1 MKILELCLSPDLG
14 GLELYMY
21 RCCEA
26 LLRQGDEV
34 FAVINPTGRLVQYS
48 EKLAMERHFISKSWR
63 VLPLLNGKRLARLID
78 ERGIDALHVHWGK
91 DLPLAALA
99 KAFSKR
105 KPRLVYTRQMQLT
118 RAKHDV
124 YHRFLYGQMD
134 VMVTITRLLEEAA
147 RQCLP
152 TADRHKV
159 QTLYYGVK
167 QPATPL
173 ADSERAALRHKW
185 GVAEGALLVGL
196 FGRIEAFKG
205 QHLMLQALASRINR
219 ELNIHL
225 LIVGHAMDQAYLAQ
239 LQHSVDELG
248 LGGRVTFR
256 DFVDNP
262 QQWMQACDVVALTT
276 LEETFGLVLAEA
288 MRAGVAVLGSNSGG
302 VPEIIRHAQT
312 GLLFTAGDGEALA
325 EQLHRYVLEPE
336 LRQSLALA
344 GQAYADEMFNE
355 LEHFTR
361 LHEILAGEH
370 A

>member
-21 RCCEA
+21 RCCDA
-26 LLRQGDEV
+26 LVGQGDEV
-34 FAVINPTGRLVQYS
+34 VAVIKPHGRLVQYT
-48 EKLAMERHFISKSWR
+48 EKLAMERQFIAKSWR
-63 VLPLLNGKRLARLID
+63 VLPLLNAKRLARLID
-78 ERGIDALHVHWGK
+78 ERDIDAIHVHWGK

-118 RAKHDV
+118 RAKHDI
-124 YHRFLYGQMD
+124 YHRFLYRQMD
-134 VMVTITRLLEEAA
+134 MMLTITHLLEHAA
-147 RQCLP
+147 QERLP
-152 TADRHKV
+152 AVDSHKV

-167 QPATPL
+167 KPESDLDPAT
-173 ADSERAALRHKW
+173 RAALRSEW
-185 GVAEGALLVGL
+185 GVTEGALLVGL

-205 QHLMLQALASRINR
+205 QHLMLQALANSLNR

-239 LQHSVDELG
+239 LQRSVSELG
-248 LGGRVTFR
+248 LEGRVTFR
-256 DFVDNP
+256 DFVNNP
-262 QQWMQACDVVALTT
+262 QQWMQACDVIALTT

-302 VPEIIRHAQT
+302 VPEIIRHEQT

-325 EQLHRYVLEPE
+325 EQLHRYALAPE
-336 LRQSLALA
+336 LRQRLALA

-355 LEHFTR
+355 RDHFTR
-361 LHEILAGEH
+361 LRDILAGQPV
-370 A
+370 